1 MLTNSQHR
9 ELPNLGERTARRYR
23 VELRKLLDTASAKAI
38 LTITLVAAPAG
49 IPLALLLDPTG
60 RPGAREMAATGL
72 GLAAYILPLL
82 AILSIT
88 GEWRLH
94 TVLTTYTLDSARTA
108 VLVAKVAALT
118 TVVVGSVVI
127 ANVAGVVT
135 ASLLGLPVESPAAVL
150 SGAAGMLVGMT
161 GIALVGVGFGSSLL
175 NTPLAIVLYLTL
187 PPAVPQLL
195 AQIPAMTSVVPYLD
209 IHTPL
214 ITQIQTAT
222 TPNPAGSTIAALLWI
237 VAPITIG
244 FIRNAHSDIG

>member
-1 MLTNSQHR
+1 M
-9 ELPNLGERTARRYR
+9 LPNTQTRQLPNHGERTARRYL
-23 VELRKLLDTASAKAI
+23 VELRKLLDTTSAKAI

-49 IPLALLLDPTG
+49 IPLALLLDPNG
-60 RPGAREMAATGL
+60 RPDATELAANGL

-94 TVLTTYTLDSARTA
+94 TVLTTYTLDSNRTA
-108 VLVAKVAALT
+108 VLLAKVAALL
-118 TVVVGSVVI
+118 TVVVGSVSI
-127 ANVAGVVT
+127 ANIAGVVA
-135 ASLLGLPVESPAAVL
+135 ASLLGLPVPPPAAL
-150 SGAAGMLVGMT
+150 LAGAAGMLVGMT
-161 GIALVGVGFGSSLL
+161 GIALIGVGFGAALL

-195 AQIPAMTSVVPYLD
+195 GQIPAMTSLVPYLD

-222 TPNPAGSTIAALLWI
+222 TPNPTASTIAALLWI
-237 VAPITIG
+237 AAPITIG
-244 FIRNAHSDIG
+244 FIRNARSDIT